1 VPWRAAALWFASL
14 PLLGYRSVEGA
25 VTADFH
31 CLDPLR
37 LERFL
42 ERRRAHPTF
51 PLELSLAENLM
62 EVLRRANSFVPSAA
76 GSILLDN
83 PADKQP
89 ERRRNTLTFIATF
102 GDKSEG
108 LLGDTIPA
116 EHGIA
121 GRVYLTGETYLT
133 SDAPTDRFFY
143 RGVDHQTN
151 YQTHSLIAI
160 PIRIEQDVCGVLE
173 LINRQSAPCYSREDR
188 NLLEI
193 FAGYISISIQNVLD
207 ARQAQEIAKRDNLT
221 GLFNDRYLH
230 VALSEAIRR
239 CREADHDL
247 ALLFLDLDY
256 FKRVNDT
263 HGHLA
268 GSQVLREV
276 GHILRRMVISHGGIP
291 ARYGGDEF
299 VLLLPRRDLEQA
311 IDLAEEIR
319 STLVETTFSA
329 QAGEI
334 QPEPLHLKGVTCSIG
349 IATLKRHLTEDLSL
363 TESKSTLLRLAD
375 AAMYVAKET
384 GRNRTAMA
392 GQLVR
397 RRRDST
403 TATSERLQ
411 MMVPEA

>member
-1 VPWRAAALWFASL
+1 M
-14 PLLGYRSVEGA
+14 
-25 VTADFH
+25 TADFH

-83 PADKQP
+83 PAEKQP
-89 ERRRNTLTFIATF
+89 ERRRNTLTFIAAF
-102 GDKSEG
+102 GEKSEC
-108 LLGDTIPA
+108 LLGGTIPA
-116 EHGIA
+116 DQGIA
-121 GRVYLTGETYLT
+121 GRVYLTGETYFT
-133 SDAPTDRFFY
+133 SDAPADRFFY
-143 RGVDHQTN
+143 GEVDQRTS
-151 YQTHSLIAI
+151 YQTQSLIAI

-173 LINRQSAPCYSREDR
+173 LINRRNAQGYSREDR

-221 GLFNDRYLH
+221 GLYNDRYLH
-230 VALSEAIRR
+230 VALAAAIRR
-239 CREADHDL
+239 CREEDQDL

-276 GHILRRMVISHGGIP
+276 GHILRRMVTGASGIP

-299 VLLLPRRDLEQA
+299 VLLLPCCDLEQA

-319 STLVETTFSA
+319 SKMVETTFST
-329 QAGEI
+329 QPGEI
-334 QPEPLHLKGVTCSIG
+334 QPEPLNLKGVTCSIG
-349 IATLKRHLTEDLSL
+349 IATLKRHLTEELSL

-397 RRRDST
+397 RRRNSA

-411 MMVPEA
+411 LIVPES

>member
-1 VPWRAAALWFASL
+1 MPALVRGTGGFEGSL
-14 PLLGYRSVEGA
+14 TV
-25 VTADFH
+25 DFH

-83 PADKQP
+83 PAEKQP
-89 ERRRNTLTFIATF
+89 ERRKNHLTFIAAF
-102 GDKSEG
+102 GDKASS
-108 LLGDTIPA
+108 LLGETIPA
-116 EHGIA
+116 DQGIA

-133 SDAPTDRFFY
+133 SDAPADRFFY
-143 RGVDHQTN
+143 GEMDQQTR
-151 YQTHSLIAI
+151 YHTQGLIAI

-173 LINRQSAPCYSREDR
+173 LINRRDAPCFSREDR

-230 VALSEAIRR
+230 IALAEEIRR
-239 CREADHDL
+239 CRQNDHDL

-276 GHILRRMVISHGGIP
+276 GHILRRKVTAAGGMP

-299 VLLLPRRDLEQA
+299 VLLLPNCDTEQA
-311 IDLAEEIR
+311 IDLAEEVR

-329 QAGEI
+329 QPGEI

-349 IATLKRHLTEDLSL
+349 IATLKRHLAEDLSL
-363 TESKSTLLRLAD
+363 NESKSTLLRLAD

-397 RRRDST
+397 RRRNST

-411 MMVPEA
+411 LIVPDV